1 MRNLVS
7 LFFVLWFVPPQPHL
21 QFWEDHP
28 GSEKLWPFIKE
39 ALLDIQGIPISHN
52 KNTRT
57 IGELGARENNEIPCP
72 VGPLPEFESFGGS
85 VAHPTASAT
94 STSSTTWSRAVTP
107 TQRRHHCR
115 AQFHCFRWSQH
126 SSGVKAKQ
134 RLPASR
140 RGSGLGLGLESRW
153 PLPRHCDRHVP
164 GKWSAYT
171 YTALTSGFAVYV

>member
-7 LFFVLWFVPPQPHL
+7 LFFVLWLVPPQPHL
-21 QFWEDHP
+21 QFWQDHP

-39 ALLDIQGIPISHN
+39 ALLDIQGIPISHEQ
-52 KNTRT
+52 KH
-57 IGELGARENNEIPCP
+57 ENNWRAWGKRKQWNSMPGWAPTRIW
-72 VGPLPEFESFGGS
+72 EFRGKCCTSNSLCNQHLQYNVEQGS
-85 VAHPTASAT
+85 YAYTAEGN
-94 STSSTTWSRAVTP
+94 R
-107 TQRRHHCR
+107 R

-140 RGSGLGLGLESRW
+140 RGSGPGLGLESRW